1 LLLRAETVERHN
13 VIMESYLN
21 QLWINPDKRRYYR
34 VILSR
39 DLFDATVLH
48 CMWGGLDSATGNDS
62 HEVFSDAASAH
73 EKLERIRK
81 RRQQRGYRL
90 AQ

>member
-1 LLLRAETVERHN
+1 MQSQ
-13 VIMESYLN
+13 IN

-34 VILSR
+34 VMLGH
-39 DLFDATVLH
+39 DLFDAIVLH
-48 CMWGGLDSATGNDS
+48 CVWGGLDSARGNDS
-62 HEVFSDAASAH
+62 HEVFSDATSAH